1 MGDALAKGRGGSV
14 FGVEVQRIVIPRDRG
29 EGLDLLIGDE
39 PRVGRGIT
47 DGDFIEGHIADLHP
61 AFSSFCSGLFFCVSF
76 PC

>member
-1 MGDALAKGRGGSV
+1 M
-14 FGVEVQRIVIPRDRG
+14 
-29 EGLDLLIGDE
+29 IGDE

-61 AFSSFCSGLFFCVSF
+61 AFSSCCSGLFFRVSF